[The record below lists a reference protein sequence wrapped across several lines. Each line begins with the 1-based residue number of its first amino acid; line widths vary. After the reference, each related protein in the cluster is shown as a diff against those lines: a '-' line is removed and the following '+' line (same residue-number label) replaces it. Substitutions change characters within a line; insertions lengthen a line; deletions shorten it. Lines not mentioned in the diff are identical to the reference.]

1 MKLRL
6 KTILNWFSILH
17 TVRTDNNLQT
27 WNRNDSESIPM
38 NYATIVNICYQ
49 DITEIFMNTLY
60 SLFVCCNEINKNW
73 RPFLRLWNECCKIN
87 EVQPSSVG
95 FLIQGEVDLH
105 CVDKIRSIEY
115 NTIILWDE
123 FFHWYFPFYLST
135 KWKFHVHHINEP

>member
-1 MKLRL
+1 MLRQGSWVMKLRL
-6 KTILNWFSILH
+6 KMILNVVSIL
-17 TVRTDNNLQT
+17 D
-27 WNRNDSESIPM
+27 IPM
-38 NYATIVNICYQ
+38 NYVTIVNICYL
-49 DITEIFMNTLY
+49 DITEIFMNTLHG
-60 SLFVCCNEINKNW
+60 LFLCCNEINKNW

-115 NTIILWDE
+115 NTIILWDG
-123 FFHWYFPFYLST
+123 FFHWYLTFST